1 MYNLEHYDVMMELL
15 YVGFEKYIASRL
27 AIKLI
32 CNDEHASAT
41 VDSYIP
47 NMVVRC
53 SSCAVSLA
61 FIRRIVVKL
70 HGLDIHHVHLP
81 LLPIEPSS
89 PIQSNAYMFHVD
101 ISNQH
106 PRIAYDYIVNVC
118 QQKTLKAKRHLIVIN
133 IVENLK
139 KAIALAIK
147 SIINKYIGNALF
159 VIRNDGCFH
168 IDEHLLNSCQLVRLC
183 LDHVLFAGDLVAATA
198 AVATAAVD
206 KTVALSLSSHRDPI
220 NMCVALELQGTPFLN
235 VDPLLEFVVHHM
247 DTMVESLSSPTS
259 TLESYGKT
267 VRTFCIKVGASCV
280 PIATVASHI
289 LTWVLRHHG
298 ELYVVVLNILTNME
312 YATKCVSKPIFALE
326 HNINDIVQHIVEH
339 KSKHAHACFS

>member
-1 MYNLEHYDVMMELL
+1 MYNLEYYDVMMDLL
-15 YVGFEKYIASRL
+15 YVGFEKYITSQL

-32 CNDEHASAT
+32 SVGDEPCH
-41 VDSYIP
+41 IP
-47 NMVVRC
+47 NMVVRS

-61 FIRRIVVKL
+61 FIRRLVVKL
-70 HGLDIHHVHLP
+70 HGLDLKNHVHAP
-81 LLPIEPSS
+81 LVPIEPSS
-89 PIQSNAYMFHVD
+89 PIQNNAFMFHID

-118 QQKTLKAKRHLIVIN
+118 QQKTLKATRHLIIIN

-147 SIINKYIGNALF
+147 SIMNKYIGNALF
-159 VIRNDGCFH
+159 VIRNDGGFH

-183 LDHVLFAGDLVAATA
+183 LDHVLFARDLVNV
-198 AVATAAVD
+198 VATATATVH
-206 KTVALSLSSHRDPI
+206 KTDATSLSLSSHRDPI
-220 NMCVALELQGTPFLN
+220 NMCIALELEGTAFLN
-235 VDPLLEFVVHHM
+235 VDPLLEFVIHHM

-289 LTWVLRHHG
+289 LTWTLRHHG
-298 ELYVVVLNILTNME
+298 ELYVDVLNILTTME
-312 YATKCVSKPIFALE
+312 HATKCVSKPIFALE
-326 HNINDIVQHIVEH
+326 HNINDIVQHIVAQH
-339 KSKHAHACFS
+339 IKK